1 MISTEVHSCLRFH
14 ALQYAFGL
22 FEVPAFQAGV
32 SAMLFSSYLDEL
44 VGAEEHLRVLL
55 KTGDF
60 PSFFGQEGEPD
71 FSFFFGR
78 GPSIEE
84 VVGSGNPG
92 RVILFFA
99 LQPRAERLGPRDH
112 EGAVEHEEILLWH
125 GADRP
130 LGRRACGR
138 GEIKET
144 EEGVRGEALSLI
156 HI

>member
-22 FEVPAFQAGV
+22 FQVPAFQAGG
-32 SAMLFSSYLDEL
+32 SSMLFSAYLDEL
-44 VGAEEHLRVLL
+44 VGTQENLRVLL
-55 KTGDF
+55 ETGDL
-60 PSFFGQEGEPD
+60 SYFFGQEAEPD

-99 LQPRAERLGPRDH
+99 LQTRDERLGPRDH
-112 EGAVEHEEILLWH
+112 EGTVEHEEILLWH
-125 GADRP
+125 GADRS
-130 LGRRACGR
+130 LGRRARGR

-144 EEGVRGEALSLI
+144 EEGEKE
-156 HI
+156 